1 MGSVKVIAANPKKA
15 HGIKGVDKKLL
26 KVCAYCRVS
35 TGTEEQKTSYESQ
48 KKYYKQKIRQ
58 NQEWELV
65 DIYADE
71 AISGTQVYKRVNFKR
86 MIDDALDGKIDM
98 ILVKSISRFG
108 RNTIDILKYIRL
120 LKEHNVSVFF
130 EEENI
135 NTMEMQGEILLTVLS
150 ALAQQG
156 SATISSSVALGA
168 RMKMKRGELVGHY
181 APYGYRYD
189 KDKEELIICQE
200 EAENVIEIYRLYI
213 EEGYGTARIARY
225 LNNKKIPSPTNKM
238 WSGTVITRMIRNE
251 KYCGDLL
258 TGKTYTSD
266 PISKKKIINRG
277 EKDKYYTKNHHIPI
291 IEREVWEKANE
302 LLDKR
307 THDYKE
313 KNKLNKESHMYP
325 FSSKITCGCCG
336 QNFVRRSWTPHKE
349 GQPKRV
355 AWACRTFMRRNDDY
369 CRNIGNVK
377 ESILES
383 AFVQAFN
390 NICENNTIIINQ
402 LFDTMNE
409 ILTGNNYDSE
419 IKKIKNEI
427 ENLKAR
433 ELNLVDMKLD
443 GIIDADIY
451 VQKSE
456 ELKNK
461 ILLLKEKLDEY
472 NHVIKDEKNIKKRI
486 DEFKKIFKKKNI
498 LTEFDSTV
506 FNSIT
511 DKIILGEK
519 LENGEFD
526 PNVIKFIF
534 RNGKEVRQSL
544 SIKSNSKTTV
554 IDKYAEEIKKQ
565 QEQNLLLEQAA
576 SEVARQIE
584 IVKNGEKPTQLMI
597 NSIRDISNSY
607 ELVTGKS
614 SASLFKKNLT
624 KENKQNENNE
634 NIFESIGAYYNTEK
648 HCFSNSSGPNSFP
661 RK

>member
-1 MGSVKVIAANPKKA
+1 MGNVKVIAANPKKA
-15 HGIKGVDKKLL
+15 HGIKGLVKKLL

-48 KKYYKQKIRQ
+48 KKYYKQKIKQ
-58 NQEWELV
+58 NPEWELV

-86 MIDDALDGKIDM
+86 MIDDALDGKIDL

-108 RNTIDILKYIRL
+108 RNTVDILKYIRL
-120 LKEHNVSVFF
+120 LKEHNVAVFF

-189 KDKEELIICQE
+189 KDKEELVICEE
-200 EAENVIEIYRLYI
+200 EAQVVLEVYRLYI
-213 EEGYGTARIARY
+213 EEGYGTARIARE

-238 WSGTVITRMIRNE
+238 WSSTVITRMIRNE

-266 PISKKKIINRG
+266 PISKKKIINHG
-277 EKDKYYTKNHHIPI
+277 EKDKYYTKDHHEPI
-291 IEREVWEKANE
+291 VQREVWEKANA

-307 THDYKE
+307 TSDYKE

-336 QNFVRRSWTPHKE
+336 QNFVRRSWAPHKE

-369 CRNIGNVK
+369 CQNIGNVK

-383 AFVQAFN
+383 VFVQAFN
-390 NICENNTIIINQ
+390 NVCENHTAIINQ
-402 LFDTMNE
+402 LFDTMDE
-409 ILTGNNYDSE
+409 LLSGNNYDSE

-427 ENLKAR
+427 ENLKVR
-433 ELNLVDMKLD
+433 ESNLVDMKLD
-443 GIIDADIY
+443 GIIDANIY

-461 ILLLKEKLDEY
+461 ILLLKERLDEY
-472 NHVIKDEKNIKKRI
+472 NKVIKDESNIKKRI
-486 DEFKKIFKKKNI
+486 EEFKSIFKRKNI
-498 LTEFDSTV
+498 ITEFNAAV

-534 RNGKEVRQSL
+534 RNGKEIRQAL
-544 SIKSNSKTTV
+544 SIKSNSKPTV
-554 IDKYAEEIKKQ
+554 IDKYAEEIRKQ
-565 QEQNLLLEQAA
+565 QSQEILLEQA
-576 SEVARQIE
+576 SEEVQKQIE
-584 IVKNGEKPTQLMI
+584 AVKNGEEPSQLMI
-597 NSIRDISNSY
+597 DSMQSIKETY

-614 SASLFKKNLT
+614 SASLFGDNILQVA
-624 KENKQNENNE
+624 EEKQNENEE
-634 NIFESIGAYYNTEK
+634 NIFKPVGAYCDTEK
-648 HCFSNSSGPNSFP
+648 YGYCTA
-661 RK
+661 

>member
-1 MGSVKVIAANPKKA
+1 MGNVKVIAANPKKA
-15 HGIKGVDKKLL
+15 HGIKGLVKKLL

-48 KKYYKQKIRQ
+48 KKYYKQKIKQ
-58 NQEWELV
+58 NPEWELV

-86 MIDDALDGKIDM
+86 MIDDALDGKIDL

-108 RNTIDILKYIRL
+108 RNTVDILKYIRL
-120 LKEHNVSVFF
+120 LKEHNVAVFF

-189 KDKEELIICQE
+189 KDKEELVICEE
-200 EAENVIEIYRLYI
+200 EAQVVLEVYRLYI
-213 EEGYGTARIARY
+213 EEGYGTARIARE

-238 WSGTVITRMIRNE
+238 WSSTVITRMIRNE

-266 PISKKKIINRG
+266 PISKKKIINHG
-277 EKDKYYTKNHHIPI
+277 EKDKYYTKDHHEPI
-291 IEREVWEKANE
+291 VQREVWEKANA

-307 THDYKE
+307 TSDYKE

-336 QNFVRRSWTPHKE
+336 QNFVRRSWAPHKE

-369 CRNIGNVK
+369 CQNIGNVK

-383 AFVQAFN
+383 VFVQAFN
-390 NICENNTIIINQ
+390 NVCENHTAIINQ
-402 LFDTMNE
+402 LFDTMDE
-409 ILTGNNYDSE
+409 LLSGNNYDSE

-427 ENLKAR
+427 ENLKVR
-433 ELNLVDMKLD
+433 ESNLVDMKLD
-443 GIIDADIY
+443 GIIDANIY

-461 ILLLKEKLDEY
+461 ILLLKERLDEY
-472 NHVIKDEKNIKKRI
+472 NKVIKDESNIKKRI
-486 DEFKKIFKKKNI
+486 EEFKSIFKRKNI
-498 LTEFDSTV
+498 ITEFNAAV

-534 RNGKEVRQSL
+534 RNGKEIRQAL
-544 SIKSNSKTTV
+544 SIKSNSKPTV
-554 IDKYAEEIKKQ
+554 IDKYAEEIRKQ
-565 QEQNLLLEQAA
+565 QSQEILLEQA
-576 SEVARQIE
+576 SEEVQKQIE
-584 IVKNGEKPTQLMI
+584 AVKNGEEPSQLMI
-597 NSIRDISNSY
+597 DSMQSIKETY

-614 SASLFKKNLT
+614 SASLFGDNILQVA
-624 KENKQNENNE
+624 EEKQNENEE
-634 NIFESIGAYYNTEK
+634 NIFKSVGAYCDTEK
-648 HCFSNSSGPNSFP
+648 YRFSFNKSIN
-661 RK
+661 RIY